1 MENKPTPARIK
12 VIRAETRKRKIILI
26 LEPELLSD
34 EVFAVNPFYD
44 EGEKKNKLEYID
56 ALIKIREEKGKI
68 TVTACEY
75 SGTFYTTGHS
85 QIHNVNGLFLHKKDN
100 AINEIIET
108 PYKYIENE
116 DRMNKLLSNWNDDL
130 EFKNKLISLI
140 NTRKEEHA
148 KEQLAKALENYE
160 EARQKLEQA
169 MNLNGFERHKAIG

>member
-1 MENKPTPARIK
+1 M
-12 VIRAETRKRKIILI
+12 
-26 LEPELLSD
+26 
-34 EVFAVNPFYD
+34 
-44 EGEKKNKLEYID
+44 
-56 ALIKIREEKGKI
+56 
-68 TVTACEY
+68 
-75 SGTFYTTGHS
+75 
-85 QIHNVNGLFLHKKDN
+85 NGLFLHKNDN